1 MFKEDSFFS
10 PKEEHVKSVILNKII
25 HIKYLNEVSRLERQV
40 LNRAA
45 EKTELKVRDDR
56 IHMLISLVRSLI

>member
-1 MFKEDSFFS
+1 MFKEASFFS
-10 PKEEHVKSVILNKII
+10 PTEEHVESVILNKII